1 MIGQTFQVHAY
12 TVTVFYHSL
21 YMNRVP
27 EKNFIMS
34 KTNTKPKIK

>member
-27 EKNFIMS
+27 EKKLYYVKDKY
-34 KTNTKPKIK
+34 KTQN